1 MKKKKNK
8 HVGLSRVIRRID
20 DLPTLPCVII
30 RITEQVNNPRS
41 SARDLARVIV
51 DDQVLSARLLR
62 LVNSSFYGFPQ
73 KISTVTDAIVLL
85 GFDAIR
91 NLLLTTS
98 IFNMFTGMNKKKK
111 AWQEDFW
118 DHSLGCAVGA
128 KVIGNHIRYDKVEE
142 LFVSGLL
149 HDIGKIVE
157 MLFFPEDF
165 ENVASIIKEKNIL
178 MKSAE
183 DEALGYTHADLGKL
197 LAEKW
202 NLPKKLVN
210 AIEFHHEPHDAG
222 RFIQEAAV
230 VHLADILCRALDI
243 GSGGDNKMPVL
254 NKIAWETLQIKLSA
268 IEPIMEKIKLEF
280 EDISKFANYT

>member
-1 MKKKKNK
+1 MKKNK
-8 HVGLSRVIRRID
+8 SKYAGLSRVIRRID
-20 DLPTLPCVII
+20 DLPTLPSVII

-41 SARDLARVIV
+41 SAKDLAGVIV
-51 DDQVLSARLLR
+51 DDQVLTARLLK

-98 IFNMFTGMNKKKK
+98 IFNMFTGMNKRKKI
-111 AWQEDFW
+111 WQENFW

-157 MLFFPEDF
+157 MLFFSEDF
-165 ENVASIIKEKNIL
+165 EKVISIIKDKNVL

-183 DEALGYTHADLGKL
+183 DEVLGYTHADLGKL

-202 NLPKKLVN
+202 NLPKKLVHS
-210 AIEFHHEPHDAG
+210 IEFHHEPDNAG
-222 RFIQEAAV
+222 SFTQEAAV

-243 GSGGDNKMPVL
+243 GSGGDNRMPFL
-254 NKIAWETLQIKLSA
+254 SKIAWETLQIKIDA
-268 IEPIMEKIKLEF
+268 IESIMEKIKLEF
-280 EDISKFANYT
+280 EDISKFTN